1 MLENGNL
8 SGNAQEPRCI
18 TVPNLTP
25 IKEIPLY
32 DDMRGLLDGM
42 TEQYGDDACFIIKTR
57 RGTRKAPAEYKRISF
72 RQQREDVDAFGAA
85 LLRLG
90 LKGKRLAIIGKNRY
104 EWMLAY
110 YSFMCGLGVI
120 VPLDKG
126 LPFDETELSL
136 QRAKADALCFDKEL
150 EPLAA
155 SLRDS
160 GKFPD
165 MTFICMEPCEGWL
178 DVPSLTE
185 QGRADASALAEY
197 KELPIDGKAL
207 SIILFTS
214 GTSGLAK
221 AVMLSQYNITYNAKD
236 VLSTEDLRC
245 GDVNMA
251 FLPYHHTFG
260 STGQVMMSLAGMT
273 SVFCDGLKYIQRN
286 IVEYKVSVFICVP
299 LLIESIYKKIM
310 QEIEKQGKMK
320 TFRTG
325 VKISRLLLRLGIDVR
340 RKIFKEIH
348 EKLGGSLRFV
358 ISGASPLD
366 PAVAQGFTDLGISVV
381 QGYGMTETSP
391 VLAGENPEHLRIGT
405 IGWAMPGVEL
415 RVEDPN
421 EEGIG
426 ELVARGGN
434 VMLGY
439 YENEEATAEIFRG
452 GWLHT
457 GDLASVD
464 ADGYVTIRGRAKN
477 VIVLKN
483 GKNIYPEEL
492 EQEIGEL
499 PYVSEC
505 MVFGEPRRHDG
516 DHKDLVVCVK
526 IVYDAGRIKETRGA
540 GTPEQIEAAVAEDI
554 ERINDEMPSYKHI
567 YRRYIS
573 DEPMEKTTTG
583 KIKRYKQK
591 I

>member
-1 MLENGNL
+1 MLENTELN
-8 SGNAQEPRCI
+8 GNAPEPVRI
-18 TVPNLTP
+18 PVPALTP
-25 IKEIPLY
+25 IRSMPLY
-32 DDMRGLLDGM
+32 KNMRDLVDGM
-42 TEQYGDDACFIIKTR
+42 AESYGESSCFIIKTKR
-57 RGTRKAPAEYKRISF
+57 ETKKTPAEYKHISF
-72 RQQREDVDAFGAA
+72 IQQRRDIDAYGAG

-104 EWMLAY
+104 EWILSY
-110 YSFMCGLGVI
+110 YTFMCGLGVI

-126 LPFDETELSL
+126 LPFDETEQSL
-136 QRAKADALCFDKEL
+136 LRAKADALCFDKEL
-150 EPLAA
+150 MPLVEHLKA
-155 SLRDS
+155 S

-165 MTFICMEPCEGWL
+165 MVYICMDEAEGFL
-178 DVPSLTE
+178 SVPGLLAS
-185 QGRADASALAEY
+185 GRADAEALAEFRA
-197 KELPIDGKAL
+197 LPVDGNAL

-221 AVMLSQYNITYNAKD
+221 AVMLSQYNITHNSWA
-236 VLSTEDLRC
+236 VLSTEDLRA

-260 STGQVMMSLAGMT
+260 STGQVMMSSAGMT
-273 SVFCDGLKYIQRN
+273 SVYCDGLKYIQRN

-310 QEIEKQGKMK
+310 QEVEKQGKMK

-325 VKISRLLLRLGIDVR
+325 VKISRAMMKLGIDVR
-340 RKIFKEIH
+340 RRLFKEIH
-348 EKLGGSLRFV
+348 EKLGGNMRYV

-366 PAVAQGFTDLGISVV
+366 PEVARGFTDIGVSVV

-405 IGWAMPGVEL
+405 IGWSMPDVEL
-415 RVEDPN
+415 MVENPN

-426 ELVARGGN
+426 ELVAKGPN
-434 VMLGY
+434 MMLGY
-439 YENEEATAEIFRG
+439 YENDAATAEIFRG

-457 GDLASVD
+457 GDLVSLD
-464 ADGYVTIRGRAKN
+464 KDGYITVRGRAKN

-492 EQEIGEL
+492 EQEISEL

-505 MVFGEPRRHDG
+505 MVFGEPRRNDG
-516 DHKDLVVCVK
+516 DHKDLVVSVK
-526 IVYDAGRIKETRGA
+526 IVYDAERISESRGA
-540 GTPEQIEAAVAEDI
+540 STPEQIEAAVAADI
-554 ERINDEMPSYKHI
+554 EAINDSLPSYKHI
-567 YRRYIS
+567 YRRYLS
-573 DEPMEKTTTG
+573 DQPMEKTTTG
-583 KIKRYKQK
+583 KIKRYKQQ